1 MRIGLGTIA
10 VCACACFAPPV
21 GAETVR
27 ALADRTL
34 AAHQFRVTRDML
46 ALEGAQPPDAP
57 PDAGFAPIYEYE
69 TRSPRRAFLYSL
81 LIPGA
86 GELYAGNKIK
96 AGAFFVADVAA
107 WGSFFM
113 FRAKGND
120 KEDEYEAFADDH
132 WKSDDY
138 WDAMLSTRGIAKG
151 EDGDY
156 FPHHLP
162 YDVAADAAIRNH
174 EYYENIGKYDQ
185 FVWGWDDR
193 DVTDTIALAGQPD
206 SVAREPYVRSANRLT
221 YVNMREDANKQF
233 DRATVSAIVALSNHL
248 ISAFDAAWTAHR
260 FNRSTERAQRFDV
273 NVKMV
278 NLEDTPTPWIDVA
291 YRF

>member
-1 MRIGLGTIA
+1 MA
-10 VCACACFAPPV
+10 VCACAWFAPPV

-27 ALADRTL
+27 ALADRSLATL
-34 AAHQFRVTRDML
+34 QFQVTRNML
-46 ALEGAQPPDAP
+46 AFEGEQPPDAP
-57 PDAGFAPIYEYE
+57 PGADFSPIYEFE

-86 GELYAGNKIK
+86 GELYAGNKLK
-96 AGAFFVADVAA
+96 AAAFFAADVAA

-113 FRAKGND
+113 FHSKGND
-120 KEDEYEAFADDH
+120 KEDEFEAFADAH
-132 WKSDDY
+132 WIPADY
-138 WDAMLSTRGIAKG
+138 WDAMESTRGIAEG
-151 EDGDY
+151 EDGEY

-162 YDVAADAAIRNH
+162 WDTITHTAIRNH
-174 EYYENIGKYDQ
+174 EYYENVGKYDQ

-193 DVTDTIALAGQPD
+193 DVSDTVALAGQPPE
-206 SVAREPYVRSANRLT
+206 VAREPYVNSANRQT

-260 FNRSTERAQRFDV
+260 FNRSTERAQRFDL
-273 NVKMV
+273 NVKVV
-278 NLEDTPTPWIDVA
+278 NLYDTPTPWIDVA

>member
-1 MRIGLGTIA
+1 MA
-10 VCACACFAPPV
+10 VCACALTAPPV

-27 ALADRTL
+27 ELANRTL
-34 AAHQFRVTRDML
+34 AAHQFQETRDML
-46 ALEGAQPPDAP
+46 ALENDQPPDAP
-57 PDAGFAPIYEYE
+57 PGAAFAPIYDFE

-96 AGAFFVADVAA
+96 AGAFFLADVAA

-120 KEDEYEAFADDH
+120 QEGEFEAFADAH
-132 WKSDDY
+132 WNPADY
-138 WDAMLSTRGIAKG
+138 WNSLLNIRGIEEG
-151 EDGDY
+151 EDGAE

-162 YDVAADAAIRNH
+162 WDTTTHTPIKNH
-174 EYYENIGKYDQ
+174 EYYENVGKYDQ
-185 FVWGWDDR
+185 FVWGWDDQ
-193 DVTDTIALAGQPD
+193 DLSDTMAILIYNEGDAP
-206 SVAREPYVRSANRLT
+206 EPFAHSANRQT
-221 YVNMREDANKQF
+221 YVIMREDANRQF
-233 DRATVSAIVALSNHL
+233 DRATASAIVALTNHL

-260 FNRSTERAQRFDV
+260 FNRSTERAQRFDL

-278 NLEDTPTPWIDVA
+278 NLDDTPTPWIDVA